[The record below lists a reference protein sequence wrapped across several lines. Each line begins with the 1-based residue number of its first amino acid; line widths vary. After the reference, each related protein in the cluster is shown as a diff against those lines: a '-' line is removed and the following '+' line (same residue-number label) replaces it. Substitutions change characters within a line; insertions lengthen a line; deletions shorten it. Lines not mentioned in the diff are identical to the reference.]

1 MRAALPLQGRNAAL
15 VREKAP
21 PPALDVS
28 RGFGARSASERPPS
42 IRETIIRWLNEE
54 L

>member
-1 MRAALPLQGRNAAL
+1 MPTQGRNAAL
-15 VREKAP
+15 AREKAP
-21 PPALDVS
+21 PPMDTG
-28 RGFGARSASERPPS
+28 RGFGTRGAAERPPS

>member
-1 MRAALPLQGRNAAL
+1 MRTALPLQGRNSAL
-15 VREKAP
+15 SREKAP
-21 PPALDVS
+21 APADLV
-28 RGFGARSASERPPS
+28 RGLGTRGSAERPAS

>member
-1 MRAALPLQGRNAAL
+1 MPAQGRNPAL
-15 VREKAP
+15 AREKAP
-21 PPALDVS
+21 PLMDGGRS
-28 RGFGARSASERPPS
+28 FGTRGVAERPPS

>member
-1 MRAALPLQGRNAAL
+1 MRTALPVQGRNSAL
-15 VREKAP
+15 SREKAP
-21 PPALDVS
+21 APADLG
-28 RGFGARSASERPPS
+28 RGLGTRGSAERPTS

>member
-1 MRAALPLQGRNAAL
+1 VRTALPVQGRNSAL
-15 VREKAP
+15 SREKAP
-21 PPALDVS
+21 APADLG
-28 RGFGARSASERPPS
+28 RGLGTRGSAERPTS

>member
-1 MRAALPLQGRNAAL
+1 MRTALPVQGRNPAL
-15 VREKAP
+15 SREKAP
-21 PPALDVS
+21 PPAELG
-28 RGFGARSASERPPS
+28 RGFGTRGSAERPPS